1 MVSGARAF
9 QRGAAVSLAVHRRL
23 KGTKSRADIRDV
35 SRHLATGLLM
45 LVLAAPAAAQA
56 QAKPDDVQRLENA
69 VTALATAKRAAA
81 GQVAE
86 NRRAAVK
93 ALAACKGSG
102 SGWRKIRAV
111 GVAAQRRLYARGA
124 RVLWK
129 ELGDLAAE
137 GAAFEAYRPGFERFL
152 SRLESPISDPVLAA
166 GAEAWRQRV
175 KLYAAYT
182 PLGTC
187 RSFNRLA
194 RRARQFPE
202 SFRADYLAGDIYNR
216 MTRFVD
222 SAKRKAARAHWG
234 SRYSLALDAARGQLV
249 ALGGDEGY
257 AAYFAFGHS
266 LRSP

>member
-1 MVSGARAF
+1 M
-9 QRGAAVSLAVHRRL
+9 
-23 KGTKSRADIRDV
+23 
-35 SRHLATGLLM
+35 SRHVATGLLI
-45 LVLAAPAAAQA
+45 LLFAAPAAAQA
-56 QAKPDDVQRLENA
+56 PDDVQRIEKA
-69 VTALATAKRAAA
+69 VVALAIAKRAAA

-93 ALAACKGSG
+93 ALAACKSSG
-102 SGWRKIRAV
+102 PGWSKIRSV

-124 RVLWK
+124 RTLWK
-129 ELGDLAAE
+129 ELGDLATE

-152 SRLESPISDPVLAA
+152 SRLESPFSDPLLAA
-166 GAEAWRQRV
+166 GAEAWRQRI

-187 RSFNRLA
+187 RIFNRLA

-202 SFRADYLAGDIYNR
+202 SFRADYLAGDVYNR

-222 SAKRKAARAHWG
+222 TAKRKAARSHWG
-234 SRYSLALDAARGQLV
+234 SRYSSALEAARGQLV

-257 AAYFAFGHS
+257 AAFFAFGHS

>member
-1 MVSGARAF
+1 M
-9 QRGAAVSLAVHRRL
+9 
-23 KGTKSRADIRDV
+23 
-35 SRHLATGLLM
+35 LL
-45 LVLAAPAAAQA
+45 LAAPAAAQA
-56 QAKPDDVQRLENA
+56 PDDVQRIEKA
-69 VTALATAKRAAA
+69 VVALAIAKRAAA

-93 ALAACKGSG
+93 ALAVCKSSG
-102 SGWRKIRAV
+102 PGWSKIRSV

-124 RVLWK
+124 RTLWK
-129 ELGDLAAE
+129 ELGDLATE

-152 SRLESPISDPVLAA
+152 SRLESPFSDPLLAA

-175 KLYAAYT
+175 ELYAAYT

-187 RSFNRLA
+187 QSFNRLA
-194 RRARQFPE
+194 RRAREFPE

-234 SRYSLALDAARGQLV
+234 SRDSSALEAARGQLV

-257 AAYFAFGHS
+257 AAFFAFGHS
-266 LRSP
+266 LRAP

>member
-1 MVSGARAF
+1 M
-9 QRGAAVSLAVHRRL
+9 
-23 KGTKSRADIRDV
+23 SRIFA
-35 SRHLATGLLM
+35 SALLL

-56 QAKPDDVQRLENA
+56 PAKLDDVQRIEKA
-69 VTALATAKRAAA
+69 VIALATAKRAAA
-81 GQVAE
+81 GQVGE
-86 NRRAAVK
+86 NRRAADK
-93 ALAACKGSG
+93 ALAACKRSG
-102 SGWRKIRAV
+102 PGWSKIRAV
-111 GVAAQRRLYARGA
+111 RVAAQRRLYARGA
-124 RVLWK
+124 RLLWK

-152 SRLESPISDPVLAA
+152 SRLDSPFSDPLLAA

-175 KLYAAYT
+175 DLYAAYT
-182 PLGTC
+182 TLGTC

-222 SAKRKAARAHWG
+222 TAKRRAAGRHWG
-234 SRYSLALDAARGQLV
+234 SRYSSALEAARGQLV

-257 AAYFAFGHS
+257 AAFFAFGHS
-266 LRSP
+266 LRAP